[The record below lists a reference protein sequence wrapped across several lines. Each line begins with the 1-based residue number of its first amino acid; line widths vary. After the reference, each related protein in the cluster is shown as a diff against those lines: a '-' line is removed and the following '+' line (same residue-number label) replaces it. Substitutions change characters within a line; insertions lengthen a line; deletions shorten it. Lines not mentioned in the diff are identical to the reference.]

1 MPVVAA
7 TIAIRGLAACSREA
21 QDLLLASCAVLGARV
36 LGLGRSSASA
46 VQSTSSHVQST
57 GHGHEGMVDAVPN

>member
-7 TIAIRGLAACSREA
+7 TIAVRGLAACSSEA
-21 QDLLLASCAVLGARV
+21 QDLLLPSCAVLGAPV

-57 GHGHEGMVDAVPN
+57 GHEHEGVGDAMPN